1 MLIIAG
7 FVFLV
12 LGLLTGVALVLG
24 PVGLWSAHA
33 GIAGYILFTILVAVG
48 YLMVAVASKLS
59 MLPAIARITG
69 ALLILLALGAAVG
82 LVLVSTSM
90 IRAAEST
97 LPLWYVFVVA
107 GLVGA
112 GLLSAHRPATAQ

>member
-7 FVFLV
+7 FVFLL

-33 GIAGYILFTILVAVG
+33 GLTGYLLFTILVAVG
-48 YLMVAVASKLS
+48 YLMVAVASRLS

-69 ALLILLALGAAVG
+69 ALLILLALGAAAG